1 MWLIIVLA
9 ATFSIAAAVWVGSI
23 ARQTVFEQHVRRLSL
38 ETEQLSSD
46 LGQALA
52 ARLDAIRAAGRIL
65 RATSIADRPNRLN
78 DSMFTSYSTIPATG
92 DRAISSDLQVAILDT
107 APVWMIGALQQLM
120 IGRRHQISS
129 RQCQSA
135 RFRYFRSRPVGAD
148 SALNG
153 DNPQTQ
159 KRSYN

>member
-1 MWLIIVLA
+1 MPAQLHCWFCLA
-9 ATFSIAAAVWVGSI
+9 AVQSAPDTMTAF
-23 ARQTVFEQHVRRLSL
+23 
-38 ETEQLSSD
+38 
-46 LGQALA
+46 
-52 ARLDAIRAAGRIL
+52 AGVM
-65 RATSIADRPNRLN
+65 T
-78 DSMFTSYSTIPATG
+78 SMFTSYSTIPATG

-120 IGRRHQISS
+120 IGRRLQISS
-129 RQCQSA
+129 RQCQRA